1 MQLKA
6 PWIPARVT
14 VLGGAVHAM
23 PPAGGNRANAALRD
37 AALHTR
43 QLNRTAQRELPLPDA
58 IGEYD
63 AEMREYGL
71 QAVGLAMKTLRQG
84 LASTPTHALPS

>member
-1 MQLKA
+1 VTDPITHPQRLDGTQLKA
-6 PWIPARVT
+6 PWIPA
-14 VLGGAVHAM
+14 G
-23 PPAGGNRANAALRD
+23 ANAALRD

-71 QAVGLAMKTLRQG
+71 QAVDLAMKTLRQG